1 MEPTFLDHPTEE
13 TLERFVLNRSG
24 DEELEIVETHILAC
38 DSCVAR
44 LEYLE
49 NEIADIKTAA
59 AEVRL
64 DAVQR
69 EYSAP
74 KVSWRSWFTVPK
86 LSWAGAVAALAL
98 GIALTPQFIHR
109 AGPVAEVSLTA
120 YRGLENPI
128 VPAREPL
135 HLHLNAADLPEGAVA
150 VQIVNQQGSSVWKG
164 SSEIRHDQVNI
175 TVPSMTKSGT
185 HFLRLYQISKDN
197 PQGELLRE
205 FAFQV
210 K

>member
-1 MEPTFLDHPTEE
+1 MQPTFLDHPTEE
-13 TLERFVLNRSG
+13 VLERFVLNRSG
-24 DEELEIVETHILAC
+24 EEELETVETHILAC

-44 LEYLE
+44 LESLE
-49 NEIADIKTAA
+49 NEIADIKIAA

-64 DAVQR
+64 DAVR
-69 EYSAP
+69 KEYSAP
-74 KVSWRSWFTVPK
+74 KVSWRNWFTVPK
-86 LSWAGAVAALAL
+86 LSWAGAAAALAL
-98 GIALTPQFIHR
+98 GIALIPQFAHR
-109 AGPVAEVSLTA
+109 TGPVAEVSLTA
-120 YRGLENPI
+120 YRGLENPT

-150 VQIVNQQGSSVWKG
+150 VQIVDQQGLNVWKG
-164 SSEIRHDQVNI
+164 SSEIRHDQVDI

-185 HFLRLYQISKDN
+185 HFLRLYQTGKDN
-197 PQGELLRE
+197 PEGDLLRE